1 MLKEMDEID
10 RSILNRIRENQGS
23 SIRDIVRPFL
33 LEKSE
38 SAMRAR
44 ITALE
49 LRELIRLEK
58 TKHSVLCLR
67 NPAAEDGSDE

>member
-23 SIRDIVRPFL
+23 SIRGIIKPFL

-44 ITALE
+44 IAALE
-49 LRELIRLEK
+49 LRQLIRLKK
-58 TKHSVLCLR
+58 TKHSVLCFR

>member
-1 MLKEMDEID
+1 MLKEMDQLD
-10 RSILNRIRENQGS
+10 QSILNRIRENQGS

-44 ITALE
+44 IAALE
-49 LRELIRLEK
+49 LRQLIRLKK
-58 TKHSVLCLR
+58 TKHSVLLYR
-67 NPAAEDGSDE
+67 NPAAEDESDV

>member
-1 MLKEMDEID
+1 MLKEMDQLD
-10 RSILNRIRENQGS
+10 QSILNRIRENQGS

-44 ITALE
+44 IAALE
-49 LRELIRLEK
+49 LRQLIRLKK
-58 TKHSVLCLR
+58 TKHSVLLYR
-67 NPAAEDGSDE
+67 NPATEDAIDE